1 MFYEAR
7 VDNLLAEREALTTR
21 TRQLEQAL
29 DNNDKHITVL
39 NRQIESGKVSIVQ
52 LEQRLDEYRLT
63 SERLRGERDNL
74 MVEKK
79 NLSRNVT
86 DLSNKFMKAEQMQK
100 RAKAG
105 LTALD
110 RDKDSIQNALDEKTE
125 ILARTEQQLRRVE
138 NQLREEQEMN
148 HGVRNHND
156 RVSSEIMSKEREL
169 VSVRRQLENA
179 QNDFTREAKI
189 REEVQRQV
197 QKISEDLGKVE
208 NDRRSKEI
216 EIDEAKRKLNEK
228 DGNIGEL
235 NRLLKIN
242 QDKGKVDEEDK
253 KAWKDR
259 CDAIDNERIGALNE
273 LGKIREQKILLETE
287 LRNIRVTLDMQKEN
301 QNAMNSEIE
310 QHLKTE
316 EEYDRQNQRLNTA
329 LANAEDKIIELG
341 NQLRVGNENVVHLRE
356 MNARLQN
363 DLDTQF
369 TQHTQY
375 KMVSEKVS

>member
-1 MFYEAR
+1 M
-7 VDNLLAEREALTTR
+7 
-21 TRQLEQAL
+21 
-29 DNNDKHITVL
+29 
-39 NRQIESGKVSIVQ
+39 GSIVQ

-197 QKISEDLGKVE
+197 VKISEDLGKVE
-208 NDRRSKEI
+208 NDRR
-216 EIDEAKRKLNEK
+216 
-228 DGNIGEL
+228 
-235 NRLLKIN
+235 
-242 QDKGKVDEEDK
+242 
-253 KAWKDR
+253 
-259 CDAIDNERIGALNE
+259 
-273 LGKIREQKILLETE
+273 
-287 LRNIRVTLDMQKEN
+287 
-301 QNAMNSEIE
+301 
-310 QHLKTE
+310 
-316 EEYDRQNQRLNTA
+316 
-329 LANAEDKIIELG
+329 
-341 NQLRVGNENVVHLRE
+341 
-356 MNARLQN
+356 
-363 DLDTQF
+363 
-369 TQHTQY
+369 
-375 KMVSEKVS
+375 